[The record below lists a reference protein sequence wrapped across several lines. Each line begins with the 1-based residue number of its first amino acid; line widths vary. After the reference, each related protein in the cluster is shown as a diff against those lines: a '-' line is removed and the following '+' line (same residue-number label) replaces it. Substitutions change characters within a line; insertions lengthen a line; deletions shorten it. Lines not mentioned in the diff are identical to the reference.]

1 MSDNIKEELRRKYKV
16 DASFY
21 PKLDMDVDF
30 PKGLQGEV
38 EKNMQVLKNNG
49 FPSTSENVYHLME
62 FKKKLLKKYSNEGEE
77 KQVVEDYTNLLK
89 QKQPV
94 GSIVPIDYYLVAGLI
109 GLLVYVAGKFG
120 SSFLDEAGKITAQK
134 LLNKG
139 ETKKHLQKEM
149 RIDKNEYNLFANQII
164 LIIDKN
170 GADLSELMNNLKKTK
185 KVNAKSS

>member
-1 MSDNIKEELRRKYKV
+1 LSENIKEELGRKYKV

-38 EKNMQVLKNNG
+38 EKIMQILKNNG
-49 FPSTSENVYHLME
+49 FPATSENVYHNME
-62 FKKKLLKKYSNEGEE
+62 FKKKLLKKYSGEGEE

-94 GSIVPIDYYLVAGLI
+94 GSVVPIDYYLVAGLI
-109 GLLVYVAGKFG
+109 GLLIYVGGKFG
-120 SSFLDEAGKITAQK
+120 GSFLDEAGKITAQK

-149 RIDKNEYNLFANQII
+149 RIDKNEYNLFANQIVV
-164 LIIDKN
+164 IIDKN
-170 GADLSELMNNLKKTK
+170 GADLSELMNNLQKTK

>member
-1 MSDNIKEELRRKYKV
+1 MSDTVKEELRRKYKV

-38 EKNMQVLKNNG
+38 EKTMQVLKNNG
-49 FPSTSENVYHLME
+49 FPDTSENVYHLME

-77 KQVVEDYTNLLK
+77 KQAVEDYTNLLK
-89 QKQPV
+89 QKEPI
-94 GSIVPIDYYLVAGLI
+94 GSVVPIDYYLVAGII

-120 SSFLDEAGKITAQK
+120 GSFLDEAGKITAQK

-139 ETKKHLQKEM
+139 ETKKQLQKEM

-164 LIIDKN
+164 VIIDKN
-170 GADLSELMNNLKKTK
+170 SADLSELMSNLQKNKKA
-185 KVNAKSS
+185 NSKSS